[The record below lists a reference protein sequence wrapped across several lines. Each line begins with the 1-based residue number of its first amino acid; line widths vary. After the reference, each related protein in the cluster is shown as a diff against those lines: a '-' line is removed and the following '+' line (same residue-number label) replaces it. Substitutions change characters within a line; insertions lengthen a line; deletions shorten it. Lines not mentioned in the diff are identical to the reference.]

1 MNTSDRKRKETEEEA
16 EERAKVERAKKE
28 EAIKASEPEQVAP
41 PTPLFEEANPLGH
54 DQSSMDAE
62 EDVAIP
68 PGGKGSSASS
78 SSTSGTRPGPYS
90 SPKKTR
96 FQSEAPDDM
105 QLAVDIA
112 AALAKDKEAS
122 NTLPA
127 PASIGNIN
135 EVDPA
140 AAAAAAAAAGAGADD
155 AAAANMAPTTPPTL
169 G

>member
-1 MNTSDRKRKETEEEA
+1 M
-16 EERAKVERAKKE
+16 
-28 EAIKASEPEQVAP
+28 AP

-78 SSTSGTRPGPYS
+78 SSTSGTRPAPYS

-105 QLAVDIA
+105 QLAMDIA
-112 AALAKDKEAS
+112 AALAKYKEAS

-127 PASIGNIN
+127 PASTGNIN
-135 EVDPA
+135 VVDPA
-140 AAAAAAAAAGAGADD
+140 SAGAGAGD
-155 AAAANMAPTTPPTL
+155 AAADNVVPITPPAL